1 MKIAVD
7 AMGGDNAPHAVV
19 AGAVHAAREFGVGI
33 ILVGIEQMVQA
44 ELKKH
49 PFAKSLPIEVRNA
62 TQVVDMHD
70 SPATVFRRK
79 KDSSIRVANDLV
91 KSGEA
96 VAVISAGHTGAAMA
110 TSLFVL
116 GPLEG
121 VERPAIGVF
130 MPTVKGRCIVL
141 DMGANVDCK
150 PNHLL
155 QFAIMGEVFA
165 KHLLKNP
172 NPKVGLLSIG
182 EEETKGNELT
192 KEAFK
197 LLTETNLNFIGN
209 VEGRDIMMGKADVIV
224 CDGFIGNVVLK
235 TSEAVAEAINCLLRE
250 NVGENLLRKAG
261 YFLMRPAFRALKNKL
276 DYAEYGGA
284 PLLGINGVGMI
295 CHGGSNAKAIK
306 NAVRF
311 AYDYAL
317 KGVNCRM
324 AEKLDESFPGATRE
338 REGTETPSDAKE
350 RVAS

>member
-7 AMGGDNAPHAVV
+7 AMGGDYAPQAVV
-19 AGAVHAAREFGVGI
+19 AGAVQAAQEYSVGV
-33 ILVGIEQMVQA
+33 ILVGIEQSIEA

-49 PFAKSLPIEVRNA
+49 SAAASLPIEIQNA
-62 TQVVDMHD
+62 SQVVDMLD

-91 KSGEA
+91 KKGEA
-96 VAVISAGHTGAAMA
+96 IGVISAGHTGAAMA

-121 VERPAIGVF
+121 VERPAIATI
-130 MPTVKGRCIVL
+130 MPTVTGSCVVL
-141 DMGANVDCK
+141 DVGANVDCK

-165 KHLLKNP
+165 KHLLRNP

-182 EEETKGNELT
+182 EEATKGNELT

-197 LLTETNLNFIGN
+197 LLTETCLNFIGN
-209 VEGRDIMMGKADVIV
+209 VEGRDVMSGKADVVV

-235 TSEAVAEAINCLLRE
+235 TSEAVAEAIGTLLR
-250 NVGENLLRKAG
+250 NNIGSSFVRKAG
-261 YFLMRPAFRALKNKL
+261 YLLMRPAFEALKHRL

-284 PLLGINGVGMI
+284 PLLGINGI
-295 CHGGSNAKAIK
+295 SIISHGRSSDRAIK
-306 NAVRF
+306 NAI
-311 AYDYAL
+311 
-317 KGVNCRM
+317 
-324 AEKLDESFPGATRE
+324 
-338 REGTETPSDAKE
+338 
-350 RVAS
+350 RVAAEFARSDVNRHIHDDIIQNMEITKAR